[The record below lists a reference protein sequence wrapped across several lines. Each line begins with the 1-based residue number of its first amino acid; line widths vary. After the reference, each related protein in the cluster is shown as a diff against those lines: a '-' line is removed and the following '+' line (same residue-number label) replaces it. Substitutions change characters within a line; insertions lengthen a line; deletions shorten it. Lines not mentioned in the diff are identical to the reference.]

1 MPKLTDPYINKC
13 PRIHS
18 CRYAVRDTNLN
29 NGKRCLMCG
38 YMLIT
43 GEPRGCSPADCD
55 KFLQKT
61 QTRYRRRGMTIIHR
75 KDDVK

>member
-1 MPKLTDPYINKC
+1 MPKLTNPYINKC
-13 PRIHS
+13 PRIRS

-43 GEPRGCSPADCD
+43 GEPRGCPADKCD
-55 KFLQKT
+55 KFLPK
-61 QTRYRRRGMTIIHR
+61 TRYRRRGMTIIYR
-75 KDDVK
+75 KG